1 MRKDYRELNRTQHFV
16 TVSGDERKQLI
27 KSLKEEGFQID
38 ERFSE
43 EEVLT
48 SPFPVAINTEEKAL
62 GILGGAAIA
71 GAAAASDVI
80 LTIEEFY
87 SVMS

>member
-1 MRKDYRELNRTQHFV
+1 MKKDYRELNRTQHFV
-16 TVSGDERKQLI
+16 KVSGDERRQLI
-27 KSLKEEGFQID
+27 ESLKEEGFQID

-43 EEVLT
+43 EDVLT
-48 SPFPVAINTEEKAL
+48 SPFPVAINTEEKTL

-71 GAAAASDVI
+71 GAAAASEVI
-80 LTIEEFY
+80 LTVEEFY